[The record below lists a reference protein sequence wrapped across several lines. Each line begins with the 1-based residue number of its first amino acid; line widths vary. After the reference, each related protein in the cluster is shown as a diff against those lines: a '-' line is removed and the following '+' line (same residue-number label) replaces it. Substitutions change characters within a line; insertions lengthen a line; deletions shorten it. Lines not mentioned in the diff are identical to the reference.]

1 MIILGLT
8 FGKCSCFIYNKDGY
22 TKGAIGI
29 MFFKGSVFHTPSYG
43 QLEFLEDALIEVNQ
57 QGVIEEVYT
66 IEHRL
71 YEEKLAYARQQA
83 ILTDLK
89 QGQYFLPGFVDLH
102 VHAPQWP
109 QAGVALDE
117 PLNVWLDE
125 CTFPLEAKYQ
135 DVAFAKQVYN
145 DLVAN
150 LLARG
155 TTTVLYFAT
164 VHLEASLALAKICA
178 ERGQRGLVGKVVMD
192 HPEMNP
198 DFYRDATTEQ
208 ALADTEAFILAVKEM
223 GADVLQGVYPVVTPR
238 FVPSCTDE
246 GLAGLGQLV
255 DKYQVH
261 VQSHC
266 SEGQWEH
273 DHVKER
279 FGKTDTEVLNDFG
292 LLTEKS
298 VMAHCNF
305 IDEHDGNLFVET
317 GTAVAHCPISNAYF
331 ANGVIP
337 TKRLKEQGVEMGLGT
352 DISGGFSPSLWDNI
366 KQAVMSSRMLE
377 DGVDVQQPQV
387 TRGVADSRISVIDA
401 FSLATQGGGEALSLP
416 VGVIAKGYACDLQVV
431 DMQAS
436 YGTLTGFGVFNKP
449 EEQLQKL
456 LYLATPEHIKQ
467 VWVQGQLVH
476 EKN

>member
-1 MIILGLT
+1 
-8 FGKCSCFIYNKDGY
+8 
-22 TKGAIGI
+22 
-29 MFFKGSVFHTPSYG
+29 MFFKGSIFHTPSYG
-43 QLEFLEDALIEVNQ
+43 QLVFAEDALIEVDEKGLIQ
-57 QGVIEEVYT
+57 EVFYVTDALYQAKLKEAKASEQFVELEE
-66 IEHRL
+66 
-71 YEEKLAYARQQA
+71 
-83 ILTDLK
+83 
-89 QGQYFLPGFVDLH
+89 GQYFLPGFIDLH

-109 QAGVALDE
+109 QAGIALDE
-117 PLNVWLDE
+117 PLNKWLDE

-135 DVAFAKQVYN
+135 DSTFAQTVYQ
-145 DLVAN
+145 DLVKN

-164 VHLEASLALAKICA
+164 VHLEASLALAEICA
-178 ERGQRGLVGKVVMD
+178 KQGQRGLVGKVVMD
-192 HPEMNP
+192 HPDMNP
-198 DFYRDATTEQ
+198 DFYRDTSTQQ
-208 ALADTEAFILAVKEM
+208 ALTDTEEFIVAVKEL
-223 GADVLQGVYPVVTPR
+223 GKNVSQGVYPVITPR

-246 GLAGLGQLV
+246 GLAGLGQLAE
-255 DKYQVH
+255 KYHVH

-279 FGKTDTEVLNDFG
+279 FGKSDTEVLRDFG

-305 IDEHDGNLFVET
+305 INEKDGEIFVET

-337 TKRLKEQGVEMGLGT
+337 IKRLKEQGVEIGLGT

-377 DGVDVQQPQV
+377 DGVDVTCAQE
-387 TRGVADSRISVIDA
+387 TRGVPDSRISVIEA

-416 VGVIAKGYACDLQVV
+416 IGVIAKGYACDIQVI
-431 DMQAS
+431 DMNATGAS
-436 YGTLTGFGVFNKP
+436 LSGFGVFNEP
-449 EEQLQKL
+449 AEQLQKL
-456 LYLATPEHIKQ
+456 LYLATPANIKQ
-467 VWVQGQLVH
+467 VWVQGKLVH
-476 EKN
+476 EKY